1 MERHI
6 FRIAET
12 LSLSILLAAF
22 VAHAQSSRPI
32 NVRVPFDFVAAER
45 ALPAGDYT
53 VTPAFSDHTMLIRST
68 DSKHALFV
76 ITIGAQSPD
85 FQKVPKLIFHRYGKY
100 YFLSEVWTS
109 STNMGS
115 LLPKPALE
123 RMLARGSKKPSQEI
137 AIAGA
142 DNRKNGQ

>member
-1 MERHI
+1 MKRQS
-6 FRIAET
+6 FRIAKT
-12 LSLSILLAAF
+12 LSLSILLAGF

-76 ITIGAQSPD
+76 ITMGAQSPD
-85 FQKVPKLIFHRYGKY
+85 IQKVPKLVFHRYGEH
-100 YFLSEVWTS
+100 YFLSEVWTA
-109 STNMGS
+109 STNVGS
-115 LLPKPALE
+115 RLPKPALE
-123 RMLARGSKKPSQEI
+123 RVLARDSKKPSQEI
-137 AIAGA
+137 VIAGA
-142 DNRKNGQ
+142 GDRKAGQ

>member
-6 FRIAET
+6 FRIAKT

-22 VAHAQSSRPI
+22 VVHAQSSQRI

-45 ALPAGDYT
+45 ALPAGEYT

-76 ITIGAQSPD
+76 ITIGVQAPET
-85 FQKVPKLIFHRYGKY
+85 QKQPKLVFHRYGKH

-123 RMLARGSKKPSQEI
+123 RLLARDSKKPSQEI
-137 AIAGA
+137 VIAGGG
-142 DNRKNGQ
+142 NRKDGE